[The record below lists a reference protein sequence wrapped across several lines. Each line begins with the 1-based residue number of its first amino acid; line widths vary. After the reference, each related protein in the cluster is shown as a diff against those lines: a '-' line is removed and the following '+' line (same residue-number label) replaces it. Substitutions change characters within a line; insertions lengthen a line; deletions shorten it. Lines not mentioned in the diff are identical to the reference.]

1 MSRAPNTAFSIKTS
15 SFVRGYFKWMSYGVL
30 KVKCLCLSLCAGGH
44 YMLLQQ
50 MYTLCLHCIS
60 LWWPFCRGGHYYRF
74 GCTICSICKKMEFPA
89 LEWIRI
95 SWKWNISAAR
105 EHWGLGR
112 FQLKYSMDRMECYKR
127 DAYHVGKRPRP
138 APRVFIKNPSC
149 RRKM

>member
-1 MSRAPNTAFSIKTS
+1 MSRAPNIAFSIKTS
-15 SFVRGYFKWMSYGVL
+15 SFVRGYFKWMFCGVL
-30 KVKCLCLSLCAGGH
+30 KVKCLCLLLCAGGH

-60 LWWPFCRGGHYYRF
+60 LWWPFC
-74 GCTICSICKKMEFPA
+74 TICSICKKMEFPA
-89 LEWIRI
+89 FEWIWI

-127 DAYHVGKRPRP
+127 DAYHVGKSPRL
-138 APRVFIKNPSC
+138 APRVFIKNSCC